1 MAHLPDILRQIQ
13 EGGGWTPF
21 DFEHSTED
29 DHSVASDPSR
39 PAGSERYDI
48 IWLHSLGALLD
59 SANSAIALTV
69 DGIEHA
75 GLQLEL
81 LQPGKARSFFDSIL
95 GNKGVEQVD
104 IESDAQTIKPGDP
117 RFSNTLEEKL
127 KNFMQKKTEA
137 LTAWANSE
145 GLTTASL
152 EDMNDKGDFEKI
164 KQPANVHIHRD
175 RQQLYLLL
183 YIQHMVSRRPLVTR

>member
-1 MAHLPDILRQIQ
+1 MAHLPDILSQIQ
-13 EGGGWTPF
+13 GGGGWTPF

-29 DHSVASDPSR
+29 GCSVASDPSR
-39 PAGSERYDI
+39 TVGSEEYDI
-48 IWLHSLGALLD
+48 IWRHSIGALLD

-69 DGIEHA
+69 DGLEHA
-75 GLQLEL
+75 GIQLEL
-81 LQPGKARSFFDSIL
+81 LHPGKERSFFGSIL
-95 GNKGVEQVD
+95 GNKAVEQVD

-127 KNFMQKKTEA
+127 KDLMHKRTEA

-145 GLTTASL
+145 GLMTAPL
-152 EDMNDKGDFEKI
+152 EDMNHKGDFEKI
-164 KQPANVHIHRD
+164 KQPADVHIHRD